1 MQIIPYYSIGGSKSE
16 IELLMEEGVKSVLIS
31 YAYMSKGLPEFL
43 VDLVKKGKLTHV
55 MVDSGAFTNY
65 SKPGTVTLPDYMK
78 FLEDWAPEVTEYAV
92 LDNLRSRSAT
102 LATYEKMVEAGLDP
116 MLIDHIYFPWS
127 DKLSPYYATG
137 KKLGW
142 GGMVIGGAGSRVP
155 RAKLAASVEKR
166 AGFAREGKKTPI
178 HLYGVGQRA
187 WRFLPYFDVVTSLDS
202 TAWVRGPSGFG
213 AIMHYTSAE
222 EAGEF
227 PRMRSTH
234 HKAEYSPELKEKIRK
249 EKLDMSFWKDRI
261 RFAIREF
268 QRYYPAL
275 EKFYAKNA
283 GKNEEE
289 WTSLIKR
296 MDADFEA
303 PYVPPPLS
311 LYFSNLP
318 DSAVWPGQVLAK
330 REPEVQVDLLPVDL
344 TAITDFPSVAKA
356 FTSARET
363 GEVAAS
369 EDEWAQLLASG
380 LVKVSL
386 SESLQKRGGKT
397 GSVEVPILK
406 SDEMKRLVYGPALI
420 PSVFEAD
427 GTIVEGEADAQGDV
441 VTAENIEAAAHDYL
455 ERYNE
460 SSRTGFMHTAF
471 NKDIRVV
478 ESYILPVEMKFGS
491 RTLPKGTWMIVMRV
505 LDDAVWAKVL
515 SKEITG
521 FSIGGV
527 AKEYRLFGEEGEKD
541 E

>member
-1 MQIIPYYSIGGSKSE
+1 MSIIPYFSLSGSRSG
-16 IELLMEEGVKSVLIS
+16 IETLIEEGVDSVLVS
-31 YAYMSKGLPEFL
+31 FAYMSDSLAEFL
-43 VDLVKKGKLTHV
+43 ADSVKKGRLKHV
-55 MVDSGAFTNY
+55 MIDSGAFTNY

-116 MLIDHIYFPWS
+116 MLIDHVYLPWS
-127 DKLSPYYATG
+127 DKLSPYYAAG

-142 GGMVIGGAGSRVP
+142 GGMVIGGDGSRVP
-155 RAKLAASVEKR
+155 RAKLAALVEKR

-178 HLYGVGQRA
+178 HLYGVGQKT
-187 WRFLPYFDVVTSLDS
+187 WRFLPYFDVVHSLDS
-202 TAWVRGPSGFG
+202 TSWESASGGFG
-213 AIMHYTSAE
+213 MIMGYYPPGEGADQPRIRGTHYASDLPP
-222 EAGEF
+222 F
-227 PRMRSTH
+227 M
-234 HKAEYSPELKEKIRK
+234 KEKVK
-249 EKLDMSFWKDRI
+249 KSKLDMTVRKDRV

-268 QRYYPAL
+268 LQYYPAL
-275 EKFYAKNA
+275 EQYYKKNV
-283 GKNEEE
+283 GKSSEE
-289 WTSLIKR
+289 WASVVKSL
-296 MDADFEA
+296 DADFEA
-303 PYVPPPLS
+303 PYIPPPLS

-318 DSAVWPGQVLAK
+318 DSAVWPGQVLVK

-344 TAITDFPSVAKA
+344 TAITDFPAVAKA

-363 GEVAAS
+363 GTVEAS
-369 EDEWAQLLASG
+369 EDEWTQLLASG
-380 LVKVSL
+380 LVKVSS
-386 SESLQKRGGKT
+386 SEAIQKRGGET
-397 GSVEVPILK
+397 GTVEVPILK

-420 PSVFEAD
+420 PSVFEDD
-427 GTIVEGEADAQGDV
+427 GTVIEGDVDAQGDV
-441 VTAENIEAAAHDYL
+441 VKAENIEETAHDYL

-478 ESYILPVEMKFGS
+478 ESYILPVEMKFGN

-527 AKEYRLFGEEGEKD
+527 AKEYRLFSEEGEKD